1 MSVVYAPPT
10 RAPFGELGP
19 PPGGGAGLV
28 VRLRTL
34 RRLRVEILVDGAE
47 LASADAGDL
56 FYSDAWAAFA
66 LEVDAG
72 RGVTLW
78 YRHVA
83 VIRDAPLPASWAPA
97 DGWRV
102 GLGARA
108 GAEGCHHRV
117 RSLRLASPLLAAGTR
132 VPVEVSFNSIDFSSG
147 GPEIAYAAP
156 PVVSLVLPAAGPAA
170 GGSAVTLRGPGL
182 CATLLRCRIGA
193 ALVNATAAA
202 CAPGEPAAPVPAPS
216 APPYGAPFAL
226 PWPPPPPPLAA
237 LVGDA
242 TRGRCRPPPRR
253 STRRRPRRS
262 PPAASARRRS
272 PSASLAASGTA
283 GRPHSILLATGVGSA
298 APVDRPP
305 QWGDS
310 RAHPRR
316 RRRRGADAARAAL
329 RAVRATG
336 DAAAAACRFGP
347 REVPATLAAD
357 EGEVRCTSPA
367 AAIAVERTAFPAG
380 TFNESELACVDRP
393 LAGSWAAPCA
403 HFVDVVAA
411 GRRELWEPYC
421 AFAEFADA
429 CCFCGGGAAA
439 AAAATIGPT
448 AVWVSR
454 QGPQW
459 APGVGNTTAGSGN
472 FTYLERAAH
481 LPPLPLD
488 PPFGPTAGAT
498 VVILQAPYLGG
509 GDAYACRFGLAAV
522 AATYDDAA
530 GAVTLRGAARA
541 PRARVAARAR
551 RRPSRATCRQ
561 SAPSTARSSSPSAT
575 TARRPARRSC

>member
-1 MSVVYAPPT
+1 MRPR
-10 RAPFGELGP
+10 RA
-19 PPGGGAGLV
+19 
-28 VRLRTL
+28 
-34 RRLRVEILVDGAE
+34 RR
-47 LASADAGDL
+47 
-56 FYSDAWAAFA
+56 
-66 LEVDAG
+66 
-72 RGVTLW
+72 
-78 YRHVA
+78 
-83 VIRDAPLPASWAPA
+83 
-97 DGWRV
+97 
-102 GLGARA
+102 
-108 GAEGCHHRV
+108 
-117 RSLRLASPLLAAGTR
+117 
-132 VPVEVSFNSIDFSSG
+132 
-147 GPEIAYAAP
+147 
-156 PVVSLVLPAAGPAA
+156 
-170 GGSAVTLRGPGL
+170 
-182 CATLLRCRIGA
+182 
-193 ALVNATAAA
+193 
-202 CAPGEPAAPVPAPS
+202 PVPAPS

-242 TRGRCRPPPRR
+242 TLVVVMPPAAAALDAPAAAALAAGGVGAASLAFRLSGSQWHGGAAAFR
-253 STRRRPRRS
+253 YYSHS
-262 PPAASARRRS
+262 PPAWAALR
-272 PSASLAASGTA
+272 PSTGPLNGGTLVRILGGGGAA
-283 GRPHSILLATGVGSA
+283 
-298 APVDRPP
+298 
-305 QWGDS
+305 
-310 RAHPRR
+310 
-316 RRRRGADAARAAL
+316 GADAARAAL

-367 AAIAVERTAFPAG
+367 AASAVERTAFPAG
-380 TFNESELACVDRP
+380 TFNASELACVDRP

-439 AAAATIGPT
+439 AAAPTIGPT
-448 AVWVSR
+448 AVWVSLNG
-454 QGPQW
+454 QQW
-459 APGVGNTTAGSGN
+459 APVVGNTTAGSGN

-498 VVILQAPYLGG
+498 VVTLQAPYLGG

-530 GAVTLRGAARA
+530 GAVRCAAPHAHRA
-541 PRARVAARAR
+541 LASPRARA